1 MKKIVFL
8 MASLAM
14 LIACEKEEGGVQ
26 QPNTKVTIGVNQEQ
40 IVDAASR
47 VAISENGNKFVLN
60 WEGVEELLM
69 TTSTSNA
76 YTGTGN
82 GLELTSYDGT
92 SATFTGDLPNAGD
105 VTVTNYYAGVSSFM
119 SRSMSGR
126 NHIRLAIATNQTMN
140 GANVANSCMLVGEMK
155 DCEVGTITDDFS
167 LKTMNAFIKIPVKL
181 GAPAAGATNTYAN
194 GMKLQSVKIE
204 AVGGEQLSGRF
215 AIDLEADD
223 WSAAYATNTGLG
235 ADVKSSSVTL
245 NCDNTVL
252 TNEVVN
258 LYVAVA
264 FGTYAQGLKVTF
276 NVIGDN
282 DKVGVMEKAIKSSGL
297 TLARNTMLSMPA
309 IAVTPS
315 DVLMDDVSTYEM
327 ITTVDDLQ
335 AGVDYFVGGS
345 NTNGFWLFTGGV
357 TGGSS
362 SHAYTSLYNYD
373 TTLCTL
379 TTTADYTAAAVK
391 LVAVSGVEDAYR
403 ITYVKSGVTYYL
415 VATGAKSGKLASV
428 EATDNASSYYWT
440 LTDVTDGVKAMQGGK
455 GLDDTEAPAAQL
467 GVSATASS
475 NCIRSGASTTS
486 MNPLQFFKEK

>member
-60 WEGVEELLM
+60 WEGTEELSV
-69 TTSTSNA
+69 TTSTATAIKSF
-76 YTGTGN
+76 
-82 GLELTSYDGT
+82 EQTSANGT

-119 SRSMSGR
+119 SRSTSGR

-155 DCEVGTITDDFS
+155 DCEVGTIADDFS

-194 GMKLQSVKIE
+194 GMKLQNVKIE

-235 ADVKSSSVTL
+235 AEVKSSSVTL
-245 NCDNTVL
+245 ACNDLVL
-252 TNEVVN
+252 SDEAVN

-282 DKVGVMEKAIKSSGL
+282 DKVGVMEKVIKSSGL

-309 IAVTPS
+309 IPVAPK
-315 DVLMDDVSTYEM
+315 DVVVEKYVLVDNITELAAGTYYMAGKSSNLYYFATGSLTTTSNKDM
-327 ITTVDDLQ
+327 ITT
-335 AGVDYFVGGS
+335 AGTAYA
-345 NTNGFWLFTGGV
+345 TATGAIDV
-357 TGGSS
+357 TDAAEVTIETKDAAQNQYYVKIGDK
-362 SHAYTSLYNYD
+362 Y
-373 TTLCTL
+373 L
-379 TTTADYTAAAVK
+379 TTTT
-391 LVAVSGVEDAYR
+391 
-403 ITYVKSGVTYYL
+403 T
-415 VATGAKSGKLASV
+415 LASRRISLA
-428 EATDNASSYYWT
+428 EAATDNPPYWT
-440 LTDVTDGVKAMQGGK
+440 VANDANRGGII
-455 GLDDTEAPAAQL
+455 LESSVVQVYL
-467 GVSATASS
+467 VTASS
-475 NCIRSGASTTS
+475 TTS
-486 MNPLQFFKEK
+486 NVLRTYTSNAGGTDKGVCGVYFFKKVTE